1 MKIGLI
7 ADTHD
12 NLPLI
17 KKAVELFNKCKAGFV
32 LHAGDFIAP
41 FSVKP
46 LFDLAC
52 RWKGVLGNND
62 GEVQGLVR
70 ISKGN
75 ISRQPLV
82 LQLGGLKITLVH
94 EYRKADTDVIVFGHT
109 HTPHIEKQGKQ
120 LLVNPGEASGWVTGK
135 SSVALLDL
143 ETLSA
148 EILYL

>member
-17 KKAVELFNKCKAGFV
+17 KKAVELFNKYNVEFV

-46 LFDLAC
+46 LFDLVC
-52 RWKGVLGNND
+52 PWKGVLGNND
-62 GEVQGLVR
+62 GETRGLVKV
-70 ISKGN
+70 SKGN
-75 ISRQPLV
+75 ISHQPLV
-82 LQLGGLKITLVH
+82 LELGARGITLVH

-120 LLVNPGEASGWVTGK
+120 LLVNPGEASGWISGK
-135 SSVALLDL
+135 PSIAVLDL

-148 EILYL
+148 EIVYL

>member
-17 KKAVELFNKCKAGFV
+17 KKAVELFNRYKVGFV

-41 FSVKP
+41 FSIKP

-52 RWKGVLGNND
+52 PWKGVLGNND
-62 GEVQGLVR
+62 GEVRGLVK

-75 ISRQPLV
+75 ISRQSLV
-82 LQLGGLKITLVH
+82 LELGACRITLVH
-94 EYRKADTDVIVFGHT
+94 EYKKADTDIIVFGHT
-109 HTPHIEKQGKQ
+109 HTPHIEKQGEQ
-120 LLVNPGEASGWVTGK
+120 LLVNPGEASGWISGK
-135 SSVALLDL
+135 PSVAVLDL
-143 ETLSA
+143 DPLFA
-148 EILYL
+148 EIVYL